1 MEAWQFVGGCSRP
14 AQLLR
19 LSIPAAP
26 AAGCPL
32 VSPLTL
38 LRSVGLTAAAPFL
51 TLWTCLVCL
60 MWFPSL
66 PIYPTS
72 NGFLWQIRTGWS
84 VLGDSGKCG
93 MWWVGGSN
101 PLFTRL
107 SQIRILGALPIP
119 PILKAIA
126 NPPNGAFSH
135 PFLPYPYNVPVWTET
150 AFSRVLLG
158 FGYLACF
165 VGLFGLY
172 GVVISWLYF
181 NRIMGW
187 NLLKL
192 LGCWKSVMGQGLWR
206 KNGRLLIYQEGIVV
220 SDWLSV

>member
-1 MEAWQFVGGCSRP
+1 MTVCRWMLPPCSTP
-14 AQLLR
+14 PLVNPCCTCCR
-19 LSIPAAP
+19 LSFGFPAYPFALRWFGCCCSIP
-26 AAGCPL
+26 CPL
-32 VSPLTL
+32 D
-38 LRSVGLTAAAPFL
+38 R
-51 TLWTCLVCL
+51 LVCL
-60 MWFPSL
+60 MWLPRL

-172 GVVISWLYF
+172 GVVIS
-181 NRIMGW
+181 
-187 NLLKL
+187 
-192 LGCWKSVMGQGLWR
+192 
-206 KNGRLLIYQEGIVV
+206 
-220 SDWLSV
+220 